1 MEQFLRVVA
10 VFLEVAVLSAILYCM
25 LNGVRL
31 ALLDFGIGPKYSR
44 VIVMALAAAG
54 SLLVVFFVAHLST
67 FYPTF

>member
-1 MEQFLRVVA
+1 MDQFLRVVA
-10 VFLEVAVLSAILYCM
+10 IFLEVVVLSAILYCL

-31 ALLDFGIGPKYSR
+31 ALLDFGIGPKYNKA
-44 VIVMALAAAG
+44 IVMALAAVS

>member
-1 MEQFLRVVA
+1 MDQFLRIVA
-10 VFLEVAVLSAILYCM
+10 IFLEAIVLSAIIYCM

-31 ALLDFGIGPKYSR
+31 ALLDFGIGPKYSKA
-44 VIVMALAAAG
+44 IVMTLAAAG